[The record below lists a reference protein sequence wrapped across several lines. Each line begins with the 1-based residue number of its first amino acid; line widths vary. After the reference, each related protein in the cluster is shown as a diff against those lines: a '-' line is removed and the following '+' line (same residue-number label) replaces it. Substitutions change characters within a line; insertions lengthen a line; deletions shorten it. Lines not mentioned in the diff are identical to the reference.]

1 MHGILTDIGISVLA
15 ATALGFIFQLLRQPV
30 ILGYLVAGALIG
42 PAMGFNLVSEAASI
56 EVISE
61 IGLILLLFI
70 IGLELNPNKLISSG
84 CQLII
89 AGVGQFILCV
99 VIGLGFFLLLGY
111 ELSNARID
119 ALYLALF

>member
-1 MHGILTDIGISVLA
+1 MHGMLTDIGISVLA
-15 ATALGFIFQLLRQPV
+15 ATALGFVFQLVRQPV

-70 IGLELNPNKLISSG
+70 IGLELNPSKLLASG
-84 CQLII
+84 RQLIY
-89 AGVGQFILCV
+89 AGIGQFIFCV
-99 VIGLGFFLLLGY
+99 LIGLGFFCCLVT
-111 ELSNARID
+111 N
-119 ALYLALF
+119 